1 MNHVRLFPSFA
12 RRARIPYDR
21 PPMATKFA
29 VGIDIIEIER
39 VADVIA
45 RHGDRFLNRIYTPD
59 EIAHCRGRVSE
70 LAARFAAKEAVMKA
84 LGTGVRGVGWRDI
97 EVLPNRR
104 GKPLV
109 FLYERGAGRAERIEL
124 RGLEI
129 SLTHSNEFAIAAV
142 VGERAMTE
150 NEDTPRRG
158 EAALALI
165 REKGLR

>member
-1 MNHVRLFPSFA
+1 
-12 RRARIPYDR
+12 
-21 PPMATKFA
+21 MATKFA

-45 RHGDRFLNRIYTPD
+45 RHGDRFLRRVYTDD

-84 LGTGVRGVGWRDI
+84 LGTGVRGVGWKDI
-97 EVLPNRR
+97 EILPNRR

-109 FLYERGAGRAERIEL
+109 FLYERGAARGERIEL
-124 RGLEI
+124 RGLEV
-129 SLTHSNEFAIAAV
+129 SLTHSRDFAIASV
-142 VGERAMTE
+142 VGERALMET
-150 NEDTPRRG
+150 EDTPRRG
-158 EAALALI
+158 DSALRLI

>member
-1 MNHVRLFPSFA
+1 
-12 RRARIPYDR
+12 
-21 PPMATKFA
+21 MATKFA

-45 RHGDRFLNRIYTPD
+45 RHGDRFLERVYTPD
-59 EIAHCRGRVSE
+59 EIAHCRGRVQE

-97 EVLPNRR
+97 EILPNRR

-109 FLYERGAGRAERIEL
+109 FLYGRGAERAERIEL
-124 RGLEI
+124 RGLEV
-129 SLTHSNEFAIAAV
+129 SLTHSKEYAIASV
-142 VGERAMTE
+142 VGERALTE
-150 NEDTPRRG
+150 SEDTPRRG
-158 EAALALI
+158 ENALRLV

>member
-1 MNHVRLFPSFA
+1 MAPG
-12 RRARIPYDR
+12 
-21 PPMATKFA
+21 MATKFA
-29 VGIDIIEIER
+29 VGIDIIEIDR
-39 VADVIA
+39 IADVIA

-59 EIAHCRGRVSE
+59 ELKHCRGRIPE

-84 LGTGVRGVGWRDI
+84 LGTGVRGVSWKDI

-109 FLYERGAGRAERIEL
+109 FLYGRGAKRAKEIQL

-129 SLTHSNEFAIAAV
+129 SLTHSKLYAIASV

-150 NEDTPRRG
+150 LEDTPRLG
-158 EAALALI
+158 ENALRLV
-165 REKGLR
+165 REEGLR